1 VTIVAMDHDVQDDFS
16 ISEPPPHAPAIALEQ
31 CEPDRLSYQYRISAL
46 VRSNLVD
53 EACQLLEQL
62 QTNNS
67 DDDNDHQTATATGA
81 MYDVVIAAYA
91 KQSNREGVQ
100 RVHRIR
106 ESNLTTERKSSSS
119 SSPSVPHYYSFQ
131 GLTKVGK
138 GKSYWEVATYLPL
151 NITIGVKPCRDPV
164 KNGIQLVFYENDE
177 CEHPKKWERRKLGFL
192 LMKNSGNQSTLL
204 GMQVFIQRRGQ
215 GIAKVCLGAWLWF
228 CLQAGITPTTGIIS
242 KPLLALLLQSRFG
255 FVPRKGGTEV
265 ELAPDPTNPETVL
278 VYAASQKSLR
288 GVFSA
293 WDKQHQT
300 LRLVQQPPDPPG
312 RLVKIRTSF
321 EAPVELRQKVEEILP
336 EGALECDLT
345 PNEIRRLY
353 LGRTGV
359 IKKLS
364 LETSY
369 EYR

>member
-1 VTIVAMDHDVQDDFS
+1 MDNDVQDHFS
-16 ISEPPPHAPAIALEQ
+16 ISESPPHASATALVQ

-46 VRSNLVD
+46 VRSDLVD

-62 QTNNS
+62 QTKNNDH
-67 DDDNDHQTATATGA
+67 DDDPHTTTATDA
-81 MYDVVIAAYA
+81 MYDVVIAAYN

-119 SSPSVPHYYSFQ
+119 SSSSPSEHHYYSFQ

-164 KNGIQLVFYENDE
+164 KNGIQLVFYENE
-177 CEHPKKWERRKLGFL
+177 EHEHPKKWERRKLGFL
-192 LMKNSGNQSTLL
+192 LMKNSDNQSTLL
-204 GMQVFIQRRGQ
+204 GMQVQSQRRGQ
-215 GIAKVCLGAWLWF
+215 GVAKVCLGAWLWF

-255 FVPRKGGTEV
+255 FVPCKGGVEV

-300 LRLVQQPPDPPG
+300 LRLVQQPPEPRG

-321 EAPVELRQKVEEILP
+321 EAPVGLREKVQQILP

-345 PNEIRRLY
+345 PNEMRHLY
-353 LGRTGV
+353 LGRTVV
-359 IKKLS
+359 IKKLC